1 MTKKTISAKTL
12 GINNQLVKHDAIYVI
27 EKLHAHKFDGY
38 IVGGGVRDLLLNKT
52 PKDFDIVTNATPE
65 QVKKIFK
72 KNSLII
78 GRRFKIVH
86 VIFDNINPEK
96 MVNNRPINERHIIEI
111 STYRSSKVNKKNL
124 NEHGRIIEDN
134 NYGTQK
140 EDAVRRDF
148 TINALYYDPINEI
161 VIDYNNGLKDIEKK
175 VIRIIGNP
183 KERYTEDPVRMLRA
197 FRLAVKLGLEIE
209 KNSFTPFAKM
219 KHLLTHENK
228 GRMYEEM
235 LKILLSGSSLACI
248 NKLHEV
254 NLPHNVFPLFDQL
267 FFKSNPDTF
276 ALKSLEKTDARL
288 QETTDVSLVFILS
301 GLMWSM
307 VHTTWQKLIAGGTNK
322 HQALLDAIYQIRDFA
337 TGLGVTKYTFSAMKD
352 VWLLQLEF
360 ETPSIKHL
368 GNILSV
374 PRFRQAW
381 HLFSLRHEALQIDP
395 VMFVWWDKFIT
406 GDNEQ
411 RIALQAQLPE
421 EQPQEEIIEK
431 SPKKRK
437 RRKKT
442 VIKIEKE

>member
-1 MTKKTISAKTL
+1 MTKKTISAQSL
-12 GINNQLVKHDAIYVI
+12 GINKQLVKHDAVYVI
-27 EKLHAHKFDGY
+27 EKLHLHKFDGY

-72 KNSLII
+72 KNSIII

-96 MVNNRPINERHIIEI
+96 MINNRPMNERHIIEI

-124 NEHGRIIEDN
+124 NERGRIIEDN

-161 VIDYNNGLKDIEKK
+161 VIDYNNGLKDIDKK
-175 VIRIIGNP
+175 LIRIIGNP
-183 KERYTEDPVRMLRA
+183 KDRYTEDPVRMLRA
-197 FRLAVKLGLEIE
+197 LRLSVKLGLEIE
-209 KNSFTPFAKM
+209 KSTFAPFSKM

-228 GRMYEEM
+228 GRLYEEM
-235 LKILLSGSSLACI
+235 LKILLSGSSALCI

-254 NLPHNVFPLFDQL
+254 NLPHNVFTLFDNL
-267 FFKSNPDTF
+267 FFKSKPDTF
-276 ALKSLEKTDARL
+276 ALKALEKTDARL
-288 QETTDVSLVFILS
+288 QETSDVSLVFILA
-301 GLMWSM
+301 GLMWNM
-307 VHTTWQKLIAGGTNK
+307 VYTAWQKSLAAGTNT
-322 HQALLDAIYQIRDFA
+322 HQALLDAIYQTRDFA
-337 TGLGVTKYTFSAMKD
+337 NGIGVTKYTFSAMRD

-360 ETPSIKHL
+360 DMPSIKHL
-368 GNILSV
+368 GHILSV

-381 HLFSLRHEALQIDP
+381 HLFSLRHDAGQVDP
-395 VMFVWWDKFIT
+395 VMFIWWDRFIN

-411 RIALQAQLPE
+411 RVSL
-421 EQPQEEIIEK
+421 QEELPTADESSISKI
-431 SPKKRK
+431 PKKRK
-437 RRKKT
+437 RKKKVAAKLET
-442 VIKIEKE
+442 DV